1 MTNSLPEEHLL
12 KRSFITSLFT
22 IILVIGISE
31 LLVMLLLEEIK
42 CQGISLTPIQAST
55 LDSVLLTSLSA
66 PLLWWFAVRPLITRI
81 VNKQT
86 NAAEQARLDSEL
98 RTTQLNSI
106 LDTAACAII
115 TTDKTGTIQS
125 FNKAAEKI
133 FGYNA
138 NEIIGHNVKCLM
150 PSKIASKHD
159 SYIQNYLDTN
169 ISNIIGNPR
178 EVEGQNKNGAFFPI
192 LVRINPMRI
201 EGELFFSALI
211 DDISET
217 KILQAQ
223 LVQAQKLEA
232 IGQLASG
239 IAHEINTPIQYIG
252 DNLSALKENF
262 ADLIAYQQDLQ
273 NFSDDHLS
281 SKLVELI
288 NKYDLDF
295 IFEDSPK
302 AISQA
307 QEGVDRVA
315 EIVKA
320 MKSFSHLEQ
329 SQTKQTTNLHEV
341 LNNALTLSRNN
352 YKYIAEIKTDFDPD
366 ITTIEC
372 YPNELN
378 QVLINL
384 LTNAAHAIE
393 ECQAPK
399 GLIKISTHKLG
410 DSVEI
415 IIQDNGVGIPP
426 QIQDKVFNLFF
437 TTKPVGKGTG
447 QGLSLSYNIIV
458 ENHQGKL
465 FFDSTPGIGTTFHI
479 QLPSK
484 PENQE

>member
-1 MTNSLPEEHLL
+1 MINPLLPAHLL
-12 KRSFITSLFT
+12 KRNFISSLFT
-22 IILVIGISE
+22 IVFIIGIVE
-31 LLVMLLLEEIK
+31 LTVHLIIEEIEYK
-42 CQGISLTPIQAST
+42 GVSFTFIQAAT
-55 LDSVLLTSLSA
+55 LDSIMLISISL
-66 PLLWWFAVRPLITRI
+66 PLLWRLVLRPLIIKT
-81 VNKQT
+81 VNAQT
-86 NAAEQARLDSEL
+86 HTFEQARLDSEL
-98 RTTQLNSI
+98 RATQLNSI

-115 TTDKTGTIQS
+115 TTDKAGIIQS

-133 FGYNA
+133 FGYNV
-138 NEIIGHNVKCLM
+138 NEIIGHNVNCLM

-262 ADLIAYQQDLQ
+262 ADLIAYQQALQ
-273 NFSDDHLS
+273 NFSDDQLS
-281 SKLVELI
+281 SKLVELM

-320 MKSFSHLEQ
+320 MKSFSHVEQ

-341 LNNALTLSRNN
+341 LNNALTLSRNS

-378 QVLINL
+378 QVFINL

-393 ECQAPK
+393 ECQTPK
-399 GLIKISTHKLG
+399 GLITISTHKLG

-415 IIQDNGVGIPP
+415 IIQDNGIGIPP

-479 QLPSK
+479 QLPSR
-484 PENQE
+484 P